1 MSFETYDRSP
11 PPLFKQGA
19 SALSRLVFFSALA
32 LLLMVVDARFHLVQ
46 PLRAAVATVLYPA
59 QWLARQPLRAV
70 QGAVGYLG
78 GVKGAQQRE
87 EQARS
92 LLAQQS
98 QRAAQ
103 VEYLL
108 LENDNLRALLDLKP
122 RLQAVAQAAQVT
134 YDAPD
139 PYSRRIVISKGSV
152 QGVQPGA
159 PVMDEGGVLGQVTR
173 VYPMSSEVTLLT
185 DQGQVA
191 PVVNARTGQRGVV
204 YGGAQAHSSLLELR
218 YTSATEDVAEGDL
231 LVTSGMDGVYPPGLP
246 VARVQRVDRRGGGSS
261 FAHIECA
268 PQARMGAVMH
278 VMVLAPMTPA
288 PGSAGEEEGAAAPAA
303 SVRPAASRA
312 ARAASGASTT
322 PRAAATRRK

>member
-32 LLLMVVDARFHLVQ
+32 LLLMVADARFHLVQ
-46 PLRAAVATVLYPA
+46 PLRVAVATVLYPA
-59 QWLARQPLRAV
+59 QWLALQPVRLVRES
-70 QGAVGYLG
+70 VGFLG
-78 GVKGAQQRE
+78 DIKGARVRE
-87 EQARS
+87 EEARR

-103 VEYLL
+103 ADYLR
-108 LENDNLRALLDLKP
+108 LENESLRALLDLKP
-122 RLQAVAQAAQVT
+122 RLQAVAQAAQII

-139 PYSRRIVISKGSV
+139 PYSRRVVISKGSV

-185 DQGQVA
+185 DKNQVA
-191 PVVNARTGQRGVV
+191 PVINARTGLRGVV
-204 YGGAQAHSSLLELR
+204 YGSAQARSDVLELR
-218 YTSATEDVAEGDL
+218 YTSATEDVQEGDL

-246 VARVQRVDRRGGGSS
+246 VARVQRVDRRGGGSA

-268 PQARMGAVMH
+268 PQAHMGTVAH
-278 VMVLAPMTPA
+278 VMVLEPGTPETPQEAASAPASATPKASRA
-288 PGSAGEEEGAAAPAA
+288 PG
-303 SVRPAASRA
+303 AASRA
-312 ARAASGASTT
+312 AAARS
-322 PRAAATRRK
+322 KKQ